1 MSIDLFIELMNA
13 ALQTVEMVLVA
24 SFFAVLGGLPLGVLL
39 LITKDPYFSKHVV
52 VYRSLVVLINIVRS
66 IPFIILLVAI
76 SPLTQWIV
84 GSSIGTVAA
93 MVPLA
98 LSAIPFYARIVESAI
113 KEVPDGLKEAALA
126 MGASPVQIIYKVLLP
141 EAYGSLVRG
150 ATLTIITLI
159 GYSAMAG
166 AIGGGGL
173 GDLAIRYG
181 YQRFEIS
188 VMIWTVL
195 VLIVMVQLLQWLGD
209 YCGTKKKG
217 A

>member
-1 MSIDLFIELMNA
+1 MSTELLIELMKA
-13 ALQTVEMVLVA
+13 TLQTAQMVGIA
-24 SFFAVLGGLPLGVLL
+24 SFFAILGGLPLGVLL
-39 LITKDPYFSKHVV
+39 LITKDPYFSQQIMLH
-52 VYRSLVVLINIVRS
+52 RSLVILINMVRS
-66 IPFIILLVAI
+66 IPFIILLVVI
-76 SPLTQWIV
+76 MPLTQWLV
-84 GSSIGTVAA
+84 GTSIGTVAA

-98 LSAIPFYARIVESAI
+98 LSAVPFYARIVESAI

-126 MGASPVQIIYKVLLP
+126 MGSSPLQIIYKVLLP
-141 EAYGSLVRG
+141 EAYGSLIRG
-150 ATLTIITLI
+150 TTLMMITLI

-195 VLIVMVQLLQWLGD
+195 ILVVMVQVLQWVGD
-209 YCGTKKKG
+209 FFSK
-217 A
+217 

>member
-1 MSIDLFIELMNA
+1 MSIELLMELANA
-13 ALQTVEMVLVA
+13 TLQTAEMVVIA
-24 SFFAVLGGLPLGVLL
+24 SFFAILGGLPLGVLL
-39 LITKDPYFSKHVV
+39 LITKDSYFSQHIVIH
-52 VYRSLVVLINIVRS
+52 RSLAIIINMARS

-76 SPLTQWIV
+76 TPLTQFIM
-84 GSSIGTVAA
+84 GTSIGTAAA

-113 KEVPDGLKEAALA
+113 KEVPEGLKEAAVA
-126 MGASPVQIIYKVLLP
+126 MGASPLQIIYKVLLP
-141 EAYGSLVRG
+141 EAYGSLIRG
-150 ATLTIITLI
+150 VTLTVITLI

-181 YQRFEIS
+181 YQRFELN

-195 VLIVMVQLLQWLGD
+195 VLIAMVQVLQWLGD
-209 YCGTKKKG
+209 YFGSKRG
-217 A
+217 FL

>member
-1 MSIDLFIELMNA
+1 MSIDLVELMNA
-13 ALQTVEMVLVA
+13 SLQTVEMVLSA
-24 SFFAVLGGLPLGVLL
+24 SFFAILAGLPLGVLL
-39 LITKDPYFSKHVV
+39 LITRDPYFSQQRSIH
-52 VYRSLVVLINIVRS
+52 RSLTIIINIIRS

-76 SPLTQWIV
+76 TPLTQLIV
-84 GSSIGTVAA
+84 GTSIGTVAA

-98 LSAIPFYARIVESAI
+98 LSAIPFYARLVESAL

-126 MGASPVQIIYKVLLP
+126 MGASPLQIIYKVLLP
-141 EAYGSLVRG
+141 ESYGSLIRG

-181 YQRFEIS
+181 YERFEVS

-195 VLIVMVQLLQWLGD
+195 VLIIMVQLLQWLGD
-209 YCGTKKKG
+209 FFANKRGLL
-217 A
+217 

>member
-1 MSIDLFIELMNA
+1 MSIELLMELANA
-13 ALQTVEMVLVA
+13 TLQTAEMVVIA

-39 LITKDPYFSKHVV
+39 LITKDPYFSQHIVIH
-52 VYRSLVVLINIVRS
+52 RSLAIIINMARS

-76 SPLTQWIV
+76 TPLTQLIM
-84 GSSIGTVAA
+84 GTSIGTAAA

-113 KEVPDGLKEAALA
+113 KEVPEGLKEAAVA
-126 MGASPVQIIYKVLLP
+126 MGASPLQIIYKVLLP
-141 EAYGSLVRG
+141 EAYGSLIRG
-150 ATLTIITLI
+150 VTLTVITLI

-181 YQRFEIS
+181 YQRFELN

-195 VLIVMVQLLQWLGD
+195 VLIAMVQVLQWLGD
-209 YCGTKKKG
+209 YFGSKRG
-217 A
+217 FL

>member
-1 MSIDLFIELMNA
+1 MSIDLLIQLMTA
-13 ALQTVEMVLVA
+13 TLQTAEMVLVA
-24 SFFAVLGGLPLGVLL
+24 SFFAVLGGIPLGILL
-39 LITKDPYFSKHVV
+39 VITKDAYFSKQIVIH
-52 VYRSLVVLINIVRS
+52 RSVTLIINMVRS

-76 SPLTQWIV
+76 TPLTQWVI
-84 GSSIGTVAA
+84 GTSIGSAAA

-126 MGASPVQIIYKVLLP
+126 MGASPLQIIYKVLLP
-141 EAYGSLVRG
+141 EAYGSLIRG

-181 YQRFEIS
+181 YQRFEMS

-195 VLIVMVQLLQWLGD
+195 ILIIMVQLVQWLGD
-209 YCGTKKKG
+209 YCGTRRG
-217 A
+217 N